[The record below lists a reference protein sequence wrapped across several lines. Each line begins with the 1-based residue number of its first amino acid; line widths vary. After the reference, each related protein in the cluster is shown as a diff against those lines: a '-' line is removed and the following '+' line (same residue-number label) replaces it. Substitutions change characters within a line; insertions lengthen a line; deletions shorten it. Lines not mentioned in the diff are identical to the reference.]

1 MNVNQAIGY
10 IKSELS
16 SVMEAGE
23 AQAIARIVMK
33 HYMDY
38 DAVDIVLRGDSVLPD
53 FMPSKI
59 ESVVMR
65 LKQNEPIQYILGKA
79 YFYGREFTVTSNTL
93 IPRPETEQLVDM
105 IVDEN
110 NANDLKVLDI
120 GTGSGC
126 IAISL
131 ALALKFAQV
140 TAIDILTAAIDVA
153 MENAR
158 NNKAQVK
165 FLQADALNLGHLGCE
180 PLDIVVSNPPYVCDS
195 EKVLMEPNVLNYE
208 PHSALFVPDDD
219 PLLFYRAIAQY
230 SLRTLKPG
238 GRLYFEI
245 NRQFGSET
253 AQMLTELGFDDVVVT
268 RDSFGNNRF
277 VSATARR

>member
-1 MNVNQAIGY
+1 
-10 IKSELS
+10 
-16 SVMEAGE
+16 MEAGE

-79 YFYGREFTVTSNTL
+79 YFYGREFTVTSRTL

-110 NANDLKVLDI
+110 NASDLKVLDI

-140 TAIDILTAAIDVA
+140 TAIDISTAAIDVA

-230 SLRTLKPG
+230 SLRALKPG

-245 NRQFGSET
+245 NRQFGRET

>member
-1 MNVNQAIGY
+1 
-10 IKSELS
+10 
-16 SVMEAGE
+16 
-23 AQAIARIVMK
+23 
-33 HYMDY
+33 
-38 DAVDIVLRGDSVLPD
+38 
-53 FMPSKI
+53 
-59 ESVVMR
+59 
-65 LKQNEPIQYILGKA
+65 
-79 YFYGREFTVTSNTL
+79 
-93 IPRPETEQLVDM
+93 M

-110 NANDLKVLDI
+110 NASDLKVLDI

-140 TAIDILTAAIDVA
+140 TAIDISTAAIDVA

-230 SLRTLKPG
+230 SLRALKPG

>member
-1 MNVNQAIGY
+1 
-10 IKSELS
+10 
-16 SVMEAGE
+16 MEAGE

-110 NANDLKVLDI
+110 NASDLKVLDI

-140 TAIDILTAAIDVA
+140 TAIDISTAAIDVA

-230 SLRTLKPG
+230 SLRALKPG

-253 AQMLTELGFDDVVVT
+253 AQMLTELEFDDVVVT